1 MLKELFS
8 NRLFIGALVFF
19 ILCVGGSLFYM
30 QQVQQIEAE
39 KLAETEERVKQ
50 FTEKQ
55 QPQPTAKAPVA
66 DTSQGGHWHGDE
78 WHAEPHPPVEVR
90 ANEPSDD
97 PVIDFS
103 EVPEDIPKPDIPL
116 PANVKNMELKEWQQW
131 LQKHNAEWQKYVH
144 ALDPAIKRLDKEVDR
159 LLAAMPPKDSPDYAA
174 ARAKYSP
181 VVLEHNRM
189 IVEKGRRGQEW
200 SAAIDAAFE
209 AYNLARFGK
218 K

>member
-19 ILCVGGSLFYM
+19 IFCVGGSLFYM

-103 EVPEDIPKPDIPL
+103 EVPEDIPKPDIPM
-116 PANVKNMELKEWQQW
+116 PANVKNMDWNQW
-131 LQKHNAEWQKYVH
+131 SQKHEAEWQKYIH
-144 ALDPAIKRLDKEVDR
+144 ALDPAIERLGKEVDR
-159 LLAAMPPKDSPDYAA
+159 LRAALPPEDTPDYAA
-174 ARAKYSP
+174 AKAKYNR
-181 VVLEHNRM
+181 VMLEYNQH
-189 IVEKGRRGQEW
+189 ITEKGWRIHE
-200 SAAIDAAFE
+200 AAASLRAASDA
-209 AYNLARFGK
+209 YSLARFGK